1 MQKIIASVKIVA
13 TAFVVARLYCVA
25 EVFFC
30 YYSSSAFFSFSCV
43 WDIKTKD
50 KRVESIDEKKN
61 ALMNLPNV

>member
-30 YYSSSAFFSFSCV
+30 YYSSSAFFSYSCV
-43 WDIKTKD
+43 WDIKQRIKELSQLTRRKT
-50 KRVESIDEKKN
+50 RS
-61 ALMNLPNV
+61 